1 MVGMFKVTMEIY
13 LLCISRMAD
22 HGDGGDDEGDDE
34 EEDGDEEVT
43 IYATKH
49 WSL

>member
-1 MVGMFKVTMEIY
+1 MVGMFKVTMDIH
-13 LLCISRMAD
+13 LLCISRVAD

-34 EEDGDEEVT
+34 EEEVT